1 MKFGHNRAFAFTEWS
16 LVTERWVFQLTRWYI
31 RRGATYNGIELHWW
45 PMRPEKT
52 IDGRT
57 IYR

>member
-1 MKFGHNRAFAFTEWS
+1 MKFGHVRAFAFTEWS
-16 LVTERWVFQLTRWYI
+16 LVTKRWVFQLTRWYA
-31 RRGATYNGIELHWW
+31 RRGAVYNGIELHWW
-45 PMRPEKT
+45 RMRPERT

>member
-1 MKFGHNRAFAFTEWS
+1 MKFGRHRASAFTEWS
-16 LVTERWVFQLTRWYI
+16 LVTRRWCIQLTRWYI
-31 RRGATYNGIELHWW
+31 RRGAVYNGIELHWW
-45 PMRPEKT
+45 PMRPERT